1 MRFQKLFSAALL
13 ASLAGAAFAQQPAAP
28 AASADPVTPA
38 VPAAPAAPAAPAPAA
53 AAAPAAPV
61 AAAPAAAAPAPSW
74 QQGRSA
80 EQAKSPL
87 HPFAPHFTGR
97 AASTLPVDKLTVP
110 DGFKIEVWAEGVP
123 EARSLALGDKGTVFV
138 SNRNLANVY
147 AIVDNGGK
155 REVKTL
161 LKGMKAPN
169 GIVFD
174 KGTLYV
180 AERHRIMRY
189 DNIEAKLD
197 SPGEGQV
204 VIDNLDPNT
213 QAGHF
218 WKYMRMGPDGKLYF
232 NIGAPGNIVM
242 PTYNEASILRV
253 DPKTGSIEN
262 YAQGV
267 RNSVGM
273 DFHPVTKQ
281 LWFTEHGRDWMGTD
295 LPNDELNVVKTKGEH
310 FGYPYCHQGDVLDPV
325 FGKSRSCAEF
335 KAPAMNLGAHIAP
348 MGVKF
353 YTGSMFPKDY
363 KNSMLIAQHGSWNR
377 DPKQGY
383 DVIRVTVDAKGK
395 TTKHPFVSGF
405 LENDRADP
413 PMWGRPVDVLQ
424 MKDGSILFSDDF
436 NGIIYRVSY
445 SKKAA

>member
-1 MRFQKLFSAALL
+1 MRFHKTICAALL
-13 ASLAGAAFAQQPAAP
+13 ATIAGAVSAQQPAAP
-28 AASADPVTPA
+28 AATAPPA
-38 VPAAPAAPAAPAPAA
+38 TAT
-53 AAAPAAPV
+53 
-61 AAAPAAAAPAPSW
+61 AAPAAAAPPAW
-74 QQGRSA
+74 KQGMSA
-80 EQAKSPL
+80 EQEKSTL

-97 AASTLPVDKLTVP
+97 AADTLPINKLTAP
-110 DGFKIEVWAEGVP
+110 EGFKVEVWAEGVP
-123 EARSLALGDKGTVFV
+123 EARSLALGEKGTVFV

-147 AIVDNGGK
+147 AIIDSGGK

-189 DNIEAKLD
+189 DDIESKLEN
-197 SPGEGQV
+197 PGSGAV
-204 VIDNLDPNT
+204 VIDNLDPTN
-213 QAGHF
+213 QPGHF
-218 WKYMRMGPDGKLYF
+218 WKYLSMGPDGKLYF
-232 NIGAPGNIVM
+232 NIGSPQNITM
-242 PTYNEASILRV
+242 PTYNEASIVRV
-253 DPKTGSIEN
+253 DPKTGNLEN

-295 LPNDELNVVKTKGEH
+295 LPHDELNVVKTKGEH
-310 FGYPYCHQGDVLDPV
+310 FGFPYCHQGDVLDPV
-325 FGKSRSCAEF
+325 YGKNRRCDEF
-335 KAPAMNLGAHIAP
+335 SPPVLNLGSHIAP
-348 MGVKF
+348 LGMKF
-353 YTGSMFPKDY
+353 YTGSMFPAEY

-377 DPKQGY
+377 DPKIGY
-383 DVIRVTVDAKGK
+383 NVIRVNVDAAGK
-395 TTKHPFVSGF
+395 ATKHPFIDGF

-424 MKDGSILFSDDF
+424 MKDGSILFSDDY

-445 SKKAA
+445 AKKL